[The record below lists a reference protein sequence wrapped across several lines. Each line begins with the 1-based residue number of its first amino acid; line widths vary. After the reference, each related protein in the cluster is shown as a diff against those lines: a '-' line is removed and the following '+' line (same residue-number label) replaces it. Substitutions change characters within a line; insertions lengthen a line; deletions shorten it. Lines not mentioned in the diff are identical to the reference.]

1 MKLSLKELKEIR
13 NELPTESKAFEI
25 VSKQLA
31 HRIAKMEIK
40 KAKKLIK
47 VSDQAFKS
55 LSGIFCF
62 KKGTLSDLNIEDNQ
76 AFNLNKLYNING
88 FDSIKIKRSDLGYIE
103 YTEIKFVFDCLNEDE
118 KKYIFDIRSKI
129 DKTIITFI

>member
-1 MKLSLKELKEIR
+1 
-13 NELPTESKAFEI
+13 
-25 VSKQLA
+25 
-31 HRIAKMEIK
+31 
-40 KAKKLIK
+40 
-47 VSDQAFKS
+47 